1 MGNYIPK
8 TNNNYT
14 HGIRPKSLVN
24 NKRLWRKANRTMG
37 FTFVILG
44 ILTMVSI
51 VLPVNYSI
59 YAVVLTITV
68 VIIETVIFM
77 ILSNSN
83 KKEKV
88 V

>member
-1 MGNYIPK
+1 
-8 TNNNYT
+8 
-14 HGIRPKSLVN
+14 
-24 NKRLWRKANRTMG
+24 MG